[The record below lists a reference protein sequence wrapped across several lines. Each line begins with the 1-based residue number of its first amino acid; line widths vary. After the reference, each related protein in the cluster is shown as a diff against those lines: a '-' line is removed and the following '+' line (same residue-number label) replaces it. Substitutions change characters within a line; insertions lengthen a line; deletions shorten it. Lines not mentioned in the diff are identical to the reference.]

1 MSAIRLQSWRGVR
14 SDLAAVENAKHNA
27 ERNGIRN
34 ASFHTGKAEDL
45 LPRMVADGLRPDVIV
60 VDPPRKG
67 LETPV
72 IKAIANARPDRL
84 VYVSCN
90 PATLARDAGL
100 LREEGYLVK
109 KVQPVDMFC
118 WTSGVETV
126 VQLAL
131 S

>member
-1 MSAIRLQSWRGVR
+1 MARHCREAVGIEIVP
-14 SDLAAVENAKHNA
+14 AAVENAKQNA

-45 LPRMVADGLRPDVIV
+45 LPRMVTDGLKPDAIV

-67 LETPV
+67 LEYSV
-72 IKAIANARPDRL
+72 IKAISEAGPDRL

-100 LREEGYLVK
+100 LKNEGYQLK

-118 WTSGVETV
+118 WTSGIETV
-126 VQLAL
+126 AL
-131 S
+131 FSNLI

>member
-1 MSAIRLQSWRGVR
+1 M
-14 SDLAAVENAKHNA
+14 ENAKHNA

-67 LETPV
+67 LEPPV

-118 WTSGVETV
+118 WTSGIETV
-126 VQLAL
+126 VRFSL
-131 S
+131 SSGI